1 MHSLT
6 LRAPVPLSAFTCAHH
21 AKGRLCPNSGGIELD
36 IPILDPDAQK
46 ERALC
51 AAILDE
57 LQMVSVSD
65 ITVVNESFS
74 SFGKCAKGQLDGCS
88 CAVNITHFSTYA
100 VLDSSIAYEAP
111 AIYDDSPCMLHLC
124 DDGSCVAS
132 VEECAQCMLHKC
144 DDGRC
149 VSSVDECED
158 PDKKCNP
165 GWTLI
170 EDGCFKVILGQAE
183 AIDAESNCVSL
194 GGHLASI
201 HTITQNSAV
210 QKLSPGKLLLG
221 LTDADS
227 EGTWRWT
234 DGSAVT
240 YTNWAEGQPGSDGK
254 DEDWA
259 YLYYSEAWHDCD
271 SNCDGDQTGFVCKI
285 SMPGGNGSSFE
296 LPPSQSKCADLPGTC
311 VSTEHSEPNWKG
323 AVSTFTQSGCQ
334 GIVNTNNGQE
344 TLAASFMIS
353 ESGDSAKIITLN
365 GTDWSGQLKAGGSKM
380 VVQANDHSWKAVL
393 DCSGSQVGSLKEYSP
408 IEQSHPWGQA
418 AFAQCNQP
426 FSWQELIQ
434 DMSED
439 VYKTGGLGTLMEMDG
454 YETWVCL
461 HSSITRPRWNS
472 LQCPNTG
479 PAAEVDPW
487 FCWVYHETREVFTP
501 WGPNSMV
508 KLFVSPPVRHPIRGS
523 SGRFVLVDMPMTW
536 EEARTYCRTHFTD
549 LVSIHS
555 SSANSIVASLCQ
567 QATGVN
573 GGGPGDTGIAC
584 WIGGYRSMSSQGL
597 DPWAWSDGSAFD
609 FSSWSEGE
617 PNNFGSSGE
626 PYIHM
631 WSDAA
636 RVGEWNDNGA
646 GFQAG
651 ATVCSAAMDSTGS
664 GYSYWDFDP
673 VDGCVTE
680 SEMDARKALEDFVTQ
695 EWWPDFASLAGF
707 ADAWG
712 AADTCDGISEA
723 DFKAFA
729 AEHFSGGP
737 DGECSL
743 CADPTL
749 NCKCSA
755 EKGLS
760 GVCGPA
766 PFCYDAAT
774 TAIGGRT
781 AQEQCAAD
789 SDIWCGS
796 SNTTNTSSQ
805 HPMET
810 PSPFDP

>member
-1 MHSLT
+1 
-6 LRAPVPLSAFTCAHH
+6 
-21 AKGRLCPNSGGIELD
+21 
-36 IPILDPDAQK
+36 
-46 ERALC
+46 
-51 AAILDE
+51 
-57 LQMVSVSD
+57 
-65 ITVVNESFS
+65 
-74 SFGKCAKGQLDGCS
+74 
-88 CAVNITHFSTYA
+88 
-100 VLDSSIAYEAP
+100 
-111 AIYDDSPCMLHLC
+111 
-124 DDGSCVAS
+124 
-132 VEECAQCMLHKC
+132 
-144 DDGRC
+144 
-149 VSSVDECED
+149 
-158 PDKKCNP
+158 
-165 GWTLI
+165 
-170 EDGCFKVILGQAE
+170 
-183 AIDAESNCVSL
+183 
-194 GGHLASI
+194 
-201 HTITQNSAV
+201 
-210 QKLSPGKLLLG
+210 
-221 LTDADS
+221 
-227 EGTWRWT
+227 
-234 DGSAVT
+234 
-240 YTNWAEGQPGSDGK
+240 
-254 DEDWA
+254 
-259 YLYYSEAWHDCD
+259 
-271 SNCDGDQTGFVCKI
+271 
-285 SMPGGNGSSFE
+285 
-296 LPPSQSKCADLPGTC
+296 
-311 VSTEHSEPNWKG
+311 
-323 AVSTFTQSGCQ
+323 
-334 GIVNTNNGQE
+334 
-344 TLAASFMIS
+344 
-353 ESGDSAKIITLN
+353 
-365 GTDWSGQLKAGGSKM
+365 
-380 VVQANDHSWKAVL
+380 
-393 DCSGSQVGSLKEYSP
+393 
-408 IEQSHPWGQA
+408 
-418 AFAQCNQP
+418 
-426 FSWQELIQ
+426 
-434 DMSED
+434 
-439 VYKTGGLGTLMEMDG
+439 
-454 YETWVCL
+454 
-461 HSSITRPRWNS
+461 
-472 LQCPNTG
+472 
-479 PAAEVDPW
+479 
-487 FCWVYHETREVFTP
+487 
-501 WGPNSMV
+501 
-508 KLFVSPPVRHPIRGS
+508 
-523 SGRFVLVDMPMTW
+523 MTW

-789 SDIWCGS
+789 SDVWCGPT
-796 SNTTNTSSQ
+796 NTTNTSSQ